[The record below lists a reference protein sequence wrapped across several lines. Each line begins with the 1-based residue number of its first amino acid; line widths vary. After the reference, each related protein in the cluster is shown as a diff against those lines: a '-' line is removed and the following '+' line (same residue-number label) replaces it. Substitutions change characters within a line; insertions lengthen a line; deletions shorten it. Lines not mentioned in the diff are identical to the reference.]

1 MSADSTRPRVY
12 KRAMRIA
19 RRPLNHVALALL
31 AAALACGDNDAPPK
45 EPGEYGEA
53 CEIGEENGTPNGCA
67 GSLYCDLGFCTPR
80 CTVSE
85 ECPPIPG
92 FEHVCGGFG
101 FCKIL
106 CDDND
111 KCPQSFEVPL
121 ECYLSRCQP
130 AEK

>member
-19 RRPLNHVALALL
+19 RPPLNHVALVLI

-67 GSLYCDLGFCTPR
+67 GSLYCYLGFCTPS
-80 CTVSE
+80 CLVSE

-92 FEHVCGGFG
+92 FEHVCAAG
-101 FCKIL
+101 FCKIM

-121 ECYLSRCQP
+121 ECNVSQCRP
-130 AEK
+130 AEE

>member
-31 AAALACGDNDAPPK
+31 AAAVACGDNDAPPK
-45 EPGEYGEA
+45 EPGEFGEA
-53 CEIGEENGTPNGCA
+53 CEIGEANQGTPEGCA
-67 GSLYCDLGFCTPR
+67 GSLYCYLGFCTPR
-80 CTVSE
+80 CVVSE

-92 FEHVCGGFG
+92 FEHACAAG
-101 FCKIL
+101 FCNIM

-111 KCPQSFEVPL
+111 KCPQIFEVPL
-121 ECYLSRCQP
+121 ECNVSECRP
-130 AEK
+130 AKE